1 MKNCLLLI
9 LVCLL
14 TAFLFCGCAQNTAA
28 AVTVDDSIDG
38 DQQLAVLWTTAD
50 RDVTEKFCFM
60 YTNTAKRA
68 GWFDEVKLI
77 VWGPSAKLLSED
89 VALQNKIKKMIKN
102 GVDVKACKAC
112 SDSYGVSDELASLGI
127 DVKYMGAPL
136 SKMLKS
142 GWKVLTF

>member
-28 AVTVDDSIDG
+28 VTVDDAIDG
-38 DQQLAVLWTTAD
+38 GQQLGVLWTSGD
-50 RDVTEKFCFM
+50 RDVAEKVCFM
-60 YTNTAKRA
+60 YTHTAKRA
-68 GWFDEVKLI
+68 GWFDQVKLI
-77 VWGPSAKLLSED
+77 VWGPSSKLLSED
-89 VALQNKIKKMIKN
+89 VALQNKIKKMIKD

-127 DVKYMGAPL
+127 EVKYMGAPL
-136 SKMLKS
+136 SEMLKS